1 MNHIKKFSKI
11 NEEARDFSES
21 NKESFKMYKKSLKDL
36 VDYIKDNDIEKDA
49 EKFLEKNIDKRCSP
63 LFSMGSNN
71 IDKLLKELKSLKK

>member
-11 NEEARDFSES
+11 NEEVRDFSES

-63 LFSMGSNN
+63 LFSMGSDN
-71 IDKLLKELKSLKK
+71 INKLVKQLKNLKK

>member
-11 NEEARDFSES
+11 NEEVRDFSEA

-36 VDYIKDNDIEKDA
+36 VAYIKDNDIEKDA